1 MVDSGSDVSTLRED
15 IVQDLNLEPI
25 TTVRSCGAYGSQRTT
40 MYRAYITLGECKL
53 EIEVI
58 IFYYYNIVFFL
69 TTSLHQ

>member
-58 IFYYYNIVFFL
+58 IFNYYNIVFL
-69 TTSLHQ
+69 TT